1 MSLQK
6 TLPAELPTSYGQFKI
21 IAYKDARGEHVVLLK
36 GDLTSLPENPLVRI
50 HSQCITGDAFSS
62 RRCDCGQQLELSLNK
77 ISKEGGLLIYL
88 QQEGRGIGLFN
99 KMAAYHYQDQGLD
112 TVEANTKLGFKDDDR
127 DYAIAA
133 EILKDLGIKSV
144 RLLTNNPRKIKGL
157 QQAGIIVSKS
167 LPIIIKSNPANAAYL
182 FTKQKRLGHL
192 LQIKLSTK

>member
-1 MSLQK
+1 M
-6 TLPAELPTSYGQFKI
+6 G
-21 IAYKDARGEHVVLLK
+21 
-36 GDLTSLPENPLVRI
+36 
-50 HSQCITGDAFSS
+50 
-62 RRCDCGQQLELSLNK
+62 
-77 ISKEGGLLIYL
+77 
-88 QQEGRGIGLFN
+88 
-99 KMAAYHYQDQGLD
+99 AYHYQDQGLD

-182 FTKQKRLGHL
+182 VTKQKRLGHL